1 MTREVGIAVGCTG
14 ICVGMI
20 VGVGAM
26 VAAGVIVGVGVMVGV
41 DVIVGGDVIVGVG
54 VGVKNFSKQRPL
66 TQANQLP

>member
-1 MTREVGIAVGCTG
+1 MTGEVGIAVGCTG

-26 VAAGVIVGVGVMVGV
+26 VAAG
-41 DVIVGGDVIVGVG
+41 VIVGGDVIVGVG